1 MHHGK
6 LLWEHV
12 FWNQPERALNKP
24 LKIKILFFPLLLCSS
39 LGSYVC
45 FTVLQR
51 TDKTG
56 TESHKDIHSESLNS
70 TQVIWLSISQQ
81 CQNRETS
88 HLLGKESKG
97 MYMRMYFCAFFL
109 PSSSIHLWLKRSI
122 IPWKVSLTI
131 VWLKEVI
138 YVTVALLQLL
148 VQIQHEIHSLTM
160 YLDTQNQDMLCLFGT
175 AASVHKI
182 TQLNQASVR
191 ARRWQPVCTMSSV

>member
-1 MHHGK
+1 M
-6 LLWEHV
+6 
-12 FWNQPERALNKP
+12 
-24 LKIKILFFPLLLCSS
+24 
-39 LGSYVC
+39 C

-81 CQNRETS
+81 CQNRKTL

-122 IPWKVSLTI
+122 IPWKVLLTI

-138 YVTVALLQLL
+138 YVTVVLASSCLD
-148 VQIQHEIHSLTM
+148 STRDPLTDN
-160 YLDTQNQDMLCLFGT
+160 LFRHPKLGHVVPVWHCCLC
-175 AASVHKI
+175 
-182 TQLNQASVR
+182 
-191 ARRWQPVCTMSSV
+191 P